1 MLSRP
6 RGHCLLINNVDAF
19 KTMPSREGSD
29 IDGSKLKSLFAQLG
43 FDVIFR
49 RNLIY
54 TVCANFIFF
63 FSLKMNFHIGNG

>member
-19 KTMPSREGSD
+19 KTMPNRQGSD

-54 TVCANFIFF
+54 TVCLKFF
-63 FSLKMNFHIGNG
+63 FFALKFILILRK